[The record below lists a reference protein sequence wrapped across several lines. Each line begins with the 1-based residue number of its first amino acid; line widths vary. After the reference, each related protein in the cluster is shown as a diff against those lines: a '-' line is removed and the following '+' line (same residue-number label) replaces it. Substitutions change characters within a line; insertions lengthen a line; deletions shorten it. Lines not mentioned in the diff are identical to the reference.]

1 LSEPPI
7 HNLISALKSV
17 LRRQLLRCLIE
28 SDEPRSPVRLA
39 EQMGLKL
46 STVGYHMHVL
56 KDSGVAVLV
65 GWRPVRGATEH
76 FYETVV
82 ADNPIV
88 KSILAETR
96 ESDEREM
103 PRNP

>member
-1 LSEPPI
+1 
-7 HNLISALKSV
+7 V

-39 EQMGLKL
+39 EQMNLSL
-46 STVGYHMHVL
+46 STVGYHVRAL
-56 KDSGVAVLV
+56 KKSGAAVMV
-65 GWRPVRGATEH
+65 GRRSVRGATQH

-88 KSILAETR
+88 KSILAETL
-96 ESDEREM
+96 ESDEKEL

>member
-1 LSEPPI
+1 M
-7 HNLISALKSV
+7 

-28 SDEPRSPVRLA
+28 SDEPRSPVSLA
-39 EQMGLKL
+39 EQMDLKL
-46 STVGYHMHVL
+46 STVGYHVRVL
-56 KDSGVAVLV
+56 KNFDVAVLV
-65 GWRPVRGATEH
+65 GRGSVRGATQH

-88 KSILAETR
+88 KSILAETL
-96 ESDEREM
+96 ESDEREL